1 MGTLARFP
9 YTFSLAF
16 GFILIQGEVFGQNL
30 RAVDSLHAVLRVVPA
45 DRQFEPLNSL
55 GFEYRYSFP
64 DSTIYY
70 CSKAFELGQQLKLRK
85 KLSRPLSFIGLAYG
99 NQGNYPTALDFHNR
113 SLVLATEQQDSLQ
126 LAHSYN
132 NIGRLFFDEGDLGRA
147 YSNFL
152 RALDLF
158 TVSGDLQGMAY
169 VHRSLADV
177 FKSKK
182 DFQTSIRHAVQAL
195 GFRKAGGDR
204 RAITSAFMEL
214 GLLYQE
220 MGSTPLALKNFR
232 SADSVATLANDRIT
246 KAELMVGMAEILL
259 GEEQREEAI
268 KLARQVSRMV
278 SERTNQK
285 VYWRSMLAEARC
297 LVLGNKQEDALPLLN
312 TTYISAERSGNLVFQ
327 RDAALIL
334 GKIYQGKKNEVL
346 ANKFG
351 AVYHILDGRIQN
363 ADLNKEIERLQ
374 FQLRIEQAERENES
388 LRARRVQDESLIAR
402 QQFQNLLLGIAALST
417 TGLALIIWR
426 VSRRRRMINLKLEE
440 QNQRIL
446 EQREEITRQNE
457 VLERNNRKLDE
468 LNSQKDNL
476 MNIVAHDLKA
486 PINRISGLV
495 AILEREGELNPN
507 QKEYVR
513 LIQESTQGGLSLIT
527 DLLDVHAWGHQEEAL
542 EVIVFSPADLIQEM
556 VSSFRPIA
564 EAKMIRIDVEAADTH
579 RILCDIGIIS
589 RILENLLS
597 NAIKFSPIQT
607 VVTVKATISAP
618 FLQLMVRDN
627 GPGFSEADIAQL
639 YQKFRKLSARP
650 TAGESSNG
658 LGLAIVKILTER
670 LGGAVS
676 LKTELGQGSEF
687 TVNIPVEIF
696 RGK

>member
-1 MGTLARFP
+1 MISSVKFRYVLVITLGQVLLQN
-9 YTFSLAF
+9 TAF
-16 GFILIQGEVFGQNL
+16 CQNL
-30 RAVDSLHAVLRVVPA
+30 RVIDSLHATLRVVPSN
-45 DRQFEPLNSL
+45 RQFEPLNSL
-55 GFEYRYSFP
+55 GFEFRYSFP

-70 CSKAFELGQQLKLRK
+70 CTKAYELGKQLKLQK
-85 KLSRPLSFIGLAYG
+85 MLSRPLSFIGLAYG
-99 NQGNYPTALDFHNR
+99 NQGNYTTALDFHNR
-113 SLVLATEQQDSLQ
+113 SLAIAIEQQDTLQ

-158 TVSGDLQGMAY
+158 TVSGDIQGIAY

-182 DFQTSIRHAVQAL
+182 DFQTAIRHASQAL
-195 GFRKAGGDR
+195 GYRKASGDP

-214 GLLYQE
+214 GLVYQE
-220 MGSTPLALKNFR
+220 MDSTPQALRHFR

-259 GEEQREEAI
+259 DVQQMDEAI
-268 KLARQVSRMV
+268 RLARQVSRMV

-297 LVLGNKQEDALPLLN
+297 LVDQKPQDALRLLN
-312 TTYISAERSGNLVFQ
+312 KTYTSAERSGNQVFQ
-327 RDAALIL
+327 RDAALLL
-334 GKIYQGKKNEVL
+334 GKIYQRHGNEAL
-346 ANKFG
+346 SNKFG

-363 ADLNKEIERLQ
+363 ADLNREIERLQ

-402 QQFQNLLLGIAALST
+402 QQFQNVLLGLAALAT
-417 TGLALIIWR
+417 AGLALLIWR

-446 EQREEITRQNE
+446 EQREEITKQNE

-486 PINRISGLV
+486 PINRIAGLV
-495 AILEREGELNPN
+495 AILEREGELNKN

-527 DLLDVHAWGHQEEAL
+527 DLLDVHAWGHQEDDL
-542 EVIVFSPADLIQEM
+542 EVIVFSPADLLQEM

-564 EAKMIRIDVEAADTH
+564 DTKMIRIDVEAVDSH
-579 RILCDIGIIS
+579 RVLCDAGIVS

-597 NAIKFSPIQT
+597 NAIKFSPLHA

-618 FLQLMVRDN
+618 FLQLMVRDQ
-627 GPGFSEADIAQL
+627 GPGFSEADISQL

-670 LGGAVS
+670 LGGVIS
-676 LKTELGQGSEF
+676 LKTELGRGSEF
-687 TVNIPVEIF
+687 TVNIPVEIIQ
-696 RGK
+696 GK